1 MIKKFAA
8 LTLLACFTLAM
19 TSVQAMAQDQPPVKK
34 MVATVTGST
43 VTVAWTPPRMWV
55 NPDPAK
61 QGYIV
66 VAYLRNGPRVVQLA
80 FPLTVQTCQ
89 FDLPPG
95 RYVVEVYAHSAGYAD
110 SQPKWQRIIVN

>member
-1 MIKKFAA
+1 
-8 LTLLACFTLAM
+8 
-19 TSVQAMAQDQPPVKK
+19 
-34 MVATVTGST
+34 
-43 VTVAWTPPRMWV
+43 MWV

-80 FPLTVQTCQ
+80 FPLAVQTCQ

-95 RYVVEVYAHSAGYAD
+95 EYVVEVYAHSAGYAD
-110 SQPKWQRIIVN
+110 SQPKRQRITVN